1 MKICNFRPLVCLAL
15 IVMLEIWVSAI
26 SLWLTCLLAIAL
38 GVCFIFARVPRHFQI
53 VTLVVYCLVAISFIV
68 HTCCGTQAF
77 NQNLDPDVG
86 LRGVVLRYANWY
98 LHQFLSDTNAELV
111 FAMLFGNKTGVPWL
125 VRVDFSVTGVAHLL
139 AVSGLHVGLLTLAIE
154 YILRWCRVPKRYR
167 VWVLL
172 PVLIFYTYLCRWQY
186 AILRAVLMC
195 LVYAFARN
203 NLRVADRLST
213 LALAAVVILTLF
225 PYALWSL
232 SFQLSFAA
240 VLGIVLWYDSLLKLC
255 PVKPLA
261 MYLAVTSTT
270 LPLLIICFDGVSLYG
285 LLANVLI
292 MPLLVLVFY
301 VSMMAV
307 ITVIFGAVLWLVD
320 PVLTFARTVLTALS
334 NLPLAMLPVSGP
346 PVIAILYLVAILLCS
361 RFIFLPKKIKYPL
374 AVALFACYFVLLVV

>member
-1 MKICNFRPLVCLAL
+1 
-15 IVMLEIWVSAI
+15 MLEIWVSAI